1 MITIQ
6 KHRKDYSAL
15 ETLIFWKKNMWCLSN
30 FFYNWDSL
38 HARLNSH
45 YEAWNYEKK
54 KYKKIKVYRNLS
66 KTNVYLKVSVN
77 SRLKKHLKIIDQ
89 RKALN
94 LAVPVKTLLT

>member
-1 MITIQ
+1 MQDWTVTTRHGIM
-6 KHRKDYSAL
+6 R
-15 ETLIFWKKNMWCLSN
+15 
-30 FFYNWDSL
+30 
-38 HARLNSH
+38 
-45 YEAWNYEKK
+45 
-54 KYKKIKVYRNLS
+54 VYRNLS